1 MFRGA
6 SIALIY
12 NRTLHFAVGT
22 YDESAAI
29 TLMSTDVDS
38 ITQCLG
44 SLTDCWA
51 GLIEVVL
58 GTFLLARQVGWICIV
73 PLLVVAGK
81 GIGFLDL
88 NIANVFQCRAWGVRK

>member
-12 NRTLHFAVGT
+12 NRTLYLAVGT
-22 YDESAAI
+22 YDEASAV

-51 GLIEVVL
+51 GFIEVVI

-73 PLLVVAGK
+73 PLLV
-81 GIGFLDL
+81 
-88 NIANVFQCRAWGVRK
+88 IASES